1 MSTDTKTVKYDFR
14 PGITRETTPYAAEGG
29 WFDGNRVRFRDGK
42 PQNIRGWQKRNTS
55 TFIGTAREITTWSSL
70 DSVKYV
76 ALGTQHKV
84 YLEAGGTFYDI
95 TPIVSTVSVSACFN
109 TSAGSFDV
117 IVSLTAHNIQQD
129 SYIEIENATT
139 VGGNVYFNGDYQVSV
154 VDSNSFEI
162 TYVSAAAETSASA
175 GNATINYRLPSGGSN
190 STGGS
195 GYNAGR
201 YGGLDAGVSVRAWNV
216 PATTTNIEIDLRK
229 WTFAPFGE
237 DLLINDYPEGK
248 IYRWD
253 ESNGTG
259 TEAIIVSAAPT
270 VSNGVIVSPIDRH
283 VLALGSTDLTGEFDP
298 LLVRWSAQE
307 NYDDWTPSV
316 GNTSGDVRLSSGS
329 EIRCSIN
336 YSNQILIWTD
346 KSLHGMQFVGSP
358 LVFSSTQLGDNCGI
372 ISRTAAAELDGRAF
386 WMGEGNFFTYA
397 GQVNI
402 LPCTVRSF
410 IFDDFNFDQK
420 EKVFAGVNSEFEE
433 VTWLYP
439 SAESEECNRYVSFSP
454 SQNYWTYGDAIW
466 TVWEDANV
474 FDNVLTAGVSV
485 SIGETPPNYAYLYNN
500 EPNGVY
506 TADGALLTSF
516 VESGEFD
523 IGDGDDI
530 MYIDRII
537 PDFVVSVGTLDV
549 SLITKTHPSSEEIT
563 KGPFVVNNTT
573 TQIRPRARGRTAKL
587 NIATSTA
594 QTKWKFGTVRMD
606 MMADGKR

>member
-1 MSTDTKTVKYDFR
+1 MSTDTKTVKYEFR

-84 YLEAGGTFYDI
+84 YLETGGTFYDI

-154 VDSNSFEI
+154 VDTNSFEI

-229 WTFAPFGE
+229 WTFSPFGE

-259 TEAIIVSAAPT
+259 VEAVIVSAAPT

-283 VLALGSTDLTGEFDP
+283 VLSLGSTDLTGTFDP

-329 EIRCSIN
+329 EIRCAIN

-386 WMGEGNFFTYA
+386 WMGEGNFFMYA

-573 TQIRPRARGRTAKL
+573 TQLRPRARGRTAKL
-587 NIATSTA
+587 RIATSTA

>member
-1 MSTDTKTVKYDFR
+1 MSTDSRTVKYDFR

-55 TFIGTAREITTWSSL
+55 TFIGTARQITTWSSL
-70 DSVKYV
+70 DSTKY
-76 ALGTQHKV
+76 AAIGTNHKV
-84 YLEAGGTFYDI
+84 YLETGGTFYDI

-117 IVSLTAHNIQQD
+117 VVSVSSHNIQQD
-129 SYIEIENATT
+129 SYIQIENATT
-139 VGGNVYFNGDYQVSV
+139 VGGNVYLDGDFQVSV
-154 VDSNSFEI
+154 IDVDSFEI
-162 TYVSAAAETSASA
+162 TYVSAAAETSSSA
-175 GNATINYRLPSGGSN
+175 GNATINYRLPSGVLN
-190 STGGS
+190 ATGGT
-195 GYNAGR
+195 GYNAGT
-201 YGGLDAGVSVRAWNV
+201 YGGLLAGVSVRAWNV
-216 PATTTNIEIDLRK
+216 PSTTTNIELDLRK

-237 DLLINDYPEGK
+237 DLLINAFPEGR

-253 ESNGTG
+253 ETNGTG
-259 TEAIIVSAAPT
+259 TEAVIVSAAPT
-270 VSNGVIVSPIDRH
+270 VTNGVIVSPIDRH

-307 NYDDWTPSV
+307 NYDDWTPSI
-316 GNTSGDVRLSSGS
+316 GNTSGDVRLASGS
-329 EIRCSIN
+329 EIRCAIN
-336 YSNQILIWTD
+336 YSNQILVWTD

-358 LVFSSTQLGDNCGI
+358 LVFASTQLGDNCGI
-372 ISRTAAAELDGRAF
+372 ISRTAAAEIDGRAF
-386 WMGEGNFFTYA
+386 WMGEGNFFMYA
-397 GQVNI
+397 GQVNV

-420 EKVFAGVNSEFEE
+420 EKVYAGVNSEFEE

-439 SAESEECNRYVSFSP
+439 SAASEECNRYVSFSP

-549 SLITKTHPSSEEIT
+549 SLITKSHPSSEEIT
-563 KGPFVVNNTT
+563 KGPFVVNNNT
-573 TQIRPRARGRTAKL
+573 TQLRPRARGRTAKL
-587 NIATSTA
+587 KIATSTA

>member
-1 MSTDTKTVKYDFR
+1 MSTDSRTVKYEFR

-42 PQNIRGWQKRNTS
+42 PQNIRGWQKRNAGS
-55 TFIGTAREITTWSSL
+55 IIGIAREITTWSSL
-70 DSVKYV
+70 DATKYA
-76 ALGTQHKV
+76 ALGTNHKV
-84 YLEAGGTFYDI
+84 YLEAGGTFSDI

-117 IVSLTAHNIQQD
+117 IVSLTSHNIQQD
-129 SYIEIENATT
+129 SYIQIENATT

-154 VDSNSFEI
+154 VDLNSFEI
-162 TYVSAAAETSASA
+162 TYVSAAAATSTSA
-175 GNATINYRLPSGGSN
+175 GNATINYRLPSGELN
-190 STGGS
+190 ATGGT
-195 GYNAGR
+195 GYNAGT
-201 YGGLDAGVSVRAWNV
+201 YSGLVAGVSVRAWNT
-216 PATTTNIEIDLRK
+216 PASVATIDIDLRK
-229 WTFAPFGE
+229 WTFSPFGE
-237 DLLINDYPEGK
+237 DLLINAYPEGR

-253 ESNGTG
+253 ETNGTG
-259 TEAIIVSAAPT
+259 TEAVIVSAAPT

-283 VLALGSTDLTGEFDP
+283 VLALGSTDLTGTFDP

-329 EIRCSIN
+329 EIRCAIN
-336 YSNQILIWTD
+336 YSNQILVWTD

-358 LVFSSTQLGDNCGI
+358 LVFASTQLGDNCGI
-372 ISRTAAAELDGRAF
+372 ISRTAAAEIDGRTF
-386 WMGEGNFFTYA
+386 WMGEGNFFMYA

-410 IFDDFNFDQK
+410 IFDDINLSQK
-420 EKVFAGVNSEFEE
+420 EKIYAGVNSEFEE
-433 VTWLYP
+433 ITWLYP
-439 SAESEECNRYVSFSP
+439 SAESQECNKYVSFSP

-485 SIGETPPNYAYLYNN
+485 SLGETPPNYSFLYNN
-500 EPNGVY
+500 EPSNVY
-506 TADGALLTSF
+506 TADGSLLTSF

-573 TQIRPRARGRTAKL
+573 TQLRPRARGRTAKL
-587 NIATSTA
+587 KIATSTA

>member
-1 MSTDTKTVKYDFR
+1 MSTDSRTVKYEFR

-42 PQNIRGWQKRNTS
+42 PQNIRGWQKRNVS
-55 TFIGTAREITTWSSL
+55 TFIGTARQITTWSSL
-70 DSVKYV
+70 DSTKY
-76 ALGTQHKV
+76 AAIGTNHKV
-84 YLEAGGTFYDI
+84 YLETGGSFYDI
-95 TPIVSTVSVSACFN
+95 TPIVSIVSVSACFN
-109 TSAGSFDV
+109 TSVGSFDV

-139 VGGNVYFNGDYQVSV
+139 VGGNVYFDGDYQVSV
-154 VDSNSFEI
+154 VDNNSFEI
-162 TYVSAAAETSASA
+162 TYVSAAAATSVNA
-175 GNATINYRLPSGGSN
+175 GNATINYRLPSGELN
-190 STGGS
+190 ATGGS
-195 GYNAGR
+195 GYNAGT
-201 YGGLDAGVSVRAWNV
+201 YNGLVAGASVRAWNV
-216 PATTTNIEIDLRK
+216 PATSTNVEFDIRK
-229 WTFAPFGE
+229 WTFSPFGE
-237 DLLINDYPEGK
+237 DLLINPYPEGR

-259 TEAIIVSAAPT
+259 TEAVIVSAAPT
-270 VSNGVIVSPIDRH
+270 VTNGVIVSPIDRH
-283 VLALGSTDLTGEFDP
+283 VLALGSTDQTGEFDP

-316 GNTSGDVRLSSGS
+316 GNTSGDVRLASGS
-329 EIRCSIN
+329 EIRCAIN
-336 YSNQILIWTD
+336 YSNQTLVWTD

-358 LVFSSTQLGDNCGI
+358 LVFASTQLGDNCGI
-372 ISRTAAAELDGRAF
+372 ISRTAAAEIDGRAF
-386 WMGEGNFFTYA
+386 WMGEGNFFMYA
-397 GQVNI
+397 GQVNV

-420 EKVFAGVNSEFEE
+420 EKVYAGVNSEFEE

-439 SAESEECNRYVSFSP
+439 SAASKECNKYVSFSP

-466 TVWEDANV
+466 TVWEDSNV
-474 FDNVLTAGVSV
+474 FENVLTAGVSV

-537 PDFVVSVGTLDV
+537 PDFIVSVGTLDV
-549 SLITKTHPSSEEIT
+549 SLITKSHPSSEEIT

-573 TQIRPRARGRTAKL
+573 TQLRLRARGRTAKL
-587 NIATSTA
+587 KIATSTA
-594 QTKWKFGTVRMD
+594 QTQWKFGTVRMD

>member
-1 MSTDTKTVKYDFR
+1 
-14 PGITRETTPYAAEGG
+14 
-29 WFDGNRVRFRDGK
+29 
-42 PQNIRGWQKRNTS
+42 
-55 TFIGTAREITTWSSL
+55 
-70 DSVKYV
+70 
-76 ALGTQHKV
+76 
-84 YLEAGGTFYDI
+84 
-95 TPIVSTVSVSACFN
+95 
-109 TSAGSFDV
+109 
-117 IVSLTAHNIQQD
+117 
-129 SYIEIENATT
+129 
-139 VGGNVYFNGDYQVSV
+139 
-154 VDSNSFEI
+154 
-162 TYVSAAAETSASA
+162 
-175 GNATINYRLPSGGSN
+175 
-190 STGGS
+190 
-195 GYNAGR
+195 
-201 YGGLDAGVSVRAWNV
+201 
-216 PATTTNIEIDLRK
+216 
-229 WTFAPFGE
+229 
-237 DLLINDYPEGK
+237 
-248 IYRWD
+248 
-253 ESNGTG
+253 
-259 TEAIIVSAAPT
+259 
-270 VSNGVIVSPIDRH
+270 

-316 GNTSGDVRLSSGS
+316 GNTSGDVRLASGS
-329 EIRCSIN
+329 EIRCAIN
-336 YSNQILIWTD
+336 YSNQILVWTD

-358 LVFSSTQLGDNCGI
+358 LVFASTQLGDNCGI
-372 ISRTAAAELDGRAF
+372 ISRTAAAEIDGRAF
-386 WMGEGNFFTYA
+386 WMGEGNFFMYA
-397 GQVNI
+397 GQVNV

-420 EKVFAGVNSEFEE
+420 EKVYAGVNSEFEE

-485 SIGETPPNYAYLYNN
+485 SIGEEPPNYAYLYNN

-549 SLITKTHPSSEEIT
+549 SLITKSHPSSEEIT

-573 TQIRPRARGRTAKL
+573 TQLRPRARGRTAKL
-587 NIATSTA
+587 KIATSTA
-594 QTKWKFGTVRMD
+594 QTQWKFGTVRMD

>member
-175 GNATINYRLPSGGSN
+175 GNATINYRLPSGQSN

-216 PATTTNIEIDLRK
+216 PATTTNIQIDLRK

-237 DLLINDYPEGK
+237 DLLINDYPEGR

-386 WMGEGNFFTYA
+386 WMGEGNFFMYA

-420 EKVFAGVNSEFEE
+420 EKVFVGVNSEFEE

-454 SQNYWTYGDAIW
+454 SQNYWTYGESIW